1 MIYPAVL
8 IVGARASANFAK
20 TGKEFF
26 PLNNKVSKRTE
37 VSAARITG
45 ILRLP
50 SKPKACPVD
59 FARGLL
65 SVYINASLMKTPADN
80 EPI

>member
-1 MIYPAVL
+1 MIYPAVP
-8 IVGARASANFAK
+8 IVGARARANFAK
-20 TGKEFF
+20 TGRPFL

-37 VSAARITG
+37 MRAAMTTG

-65 SVYINASLMKTPADN
+65 SVYINPSLIRTLADD

>member
-1 MIYPAVL
+1 
-8 IVGARASANFAK
+8 
-20 TGKEFF
+20 
-26 PLNNKVSKRTE
+26 
-37 VSAARITG
+37 
-45 ILRLP
+45 LR

-65 SVYINASLMKTPADN
+65 SVYINPSLMRALADD

>member
-1 MIYPAVL
+1 MIYPAVP

-20 TGKEFF
+20 TGRPFF

-37 VSAARITG
+37 MRAAMITG

-65 SVYINASLMKTPADN
+65 SVYINPSLMRALADD